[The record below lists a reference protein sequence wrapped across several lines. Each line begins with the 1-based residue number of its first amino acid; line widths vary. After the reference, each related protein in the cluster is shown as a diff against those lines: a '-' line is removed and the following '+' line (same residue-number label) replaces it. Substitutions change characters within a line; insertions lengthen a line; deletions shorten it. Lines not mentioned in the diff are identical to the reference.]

1 MASRTIRRTAKV
13 APGSARAR
21 RGKTA
26 SKAHPLVDQLRFTR
40 SEWLRALKGVSDD
53 AGARHLGRMNS
64 IGWIVGH
71 LAWQEQRYVLYR
83 PQGIM
88 LRQDIQRDFTTGGPM
103 STPSLAQ
110 TLAAWRSITK
120 ATEPFLDQL
129 TTKKLLVDLPL
140 NGKRSGQT
148 QGDAIRRM
156 TYHYWFHIGEIL
168 AIRQQLGEQR
178 LPEYVGSI
186 EARAPYRPERG

>member
-1 MASRTIRRTAKV
+1 MAKRTLRRMAAARSGKAHPVKTARRT
-13 APGSARAR
+13 
-21 RGKTA
+21 
-26 SKAHPLVDQLRFTR
+26 HPLVDQLRFTR
-40 SEWLRALKGVSDD
+40 SEWLRGLRGVSED
-53 AGARHLGRMNS
+53 AGARHFGRMNS

-71 LAWQEQRYVLYR
+71 LAWQEQRYLLYR
-83 PQGIM
+83 PQGVM
-88 LRQDIQRDFTTGGPM
+88 LRDDIQRDFTTGGPM
-103 STPSLAQ
+103 STPSLAK

-148 QGDAIRRM
+148 QGSAIRRM

-168 AIRQQLGEQR
+168 AIRQQLRGKG

-186 EARAPYRPERG
+186 EAKAPYRPERD

>member
-1 MASRTIRRTAKV
+1 MATKTIRRTSKA
-13 APGSARAR
+13 APSSARAR
-21 RGKTA
+21 PTKTA
-26 SKAHPLVDQLRFTR
+26 RRAHPLVDQLRFTR
-40 SEWLRALKGVSDD
+40 SEWLRGLRGVSED
-53 AGARHLGRMNS
+53 AGGRHFGQMNS

-71 LAWQEQRYVLYR
+71 LAWQEQRYLLYR

-88 LRQDIQRDFTTGGPM
+88 LRDDIQRDFTTGGTM
-103 STPSLAQ
+103 STPSLAG

-148 QGDAIRRM
+148 QGSAIRRM

-168 AIRQQLGEQR
+168 AIRQQLGGR
-178 LPEYVGSI
+178 GLPEYVGNI